1 LECDEKAVHVYYLNM
16 ARRPERNEQF
26 LKWNASV
33 AGVERVEA
41 ADGSSLRIED
51 LVRDGMIQEPLKTYT
66 AGGYGCALSHKRMWE
81 RAVAEQTVVTVAEDD
96 AVLNRRFAE
105 KAEALLARLR
115 PDWDI
120 VLWGWNFDAILNIE
134 IIEGMRRT
142 VMRSDR
148 RRLGAKM
155 CEFQEKDYD
164 VRPFR
169 LIAAF
174 GTICY
179 SVSPKG
185 AEQLLRLCFPLKNE
199 RVVVPGMRGTLP
211 NAGIDVVM
219 IQHYRT
225 LKSYVSLPPL
235 VWTDN
240 DKSTSDIHPK
250 RSWLARTGLWLYGM
264 IWRG

>member
-1 LECDEKAVHVYYLNM
+1 VYYLNM
-16 ARRPERNEQF
+16 AKRTERNERF
-26 LKWNASV
+26 LKWNAPV
-33 AGVERVEA
+33 ADVERVEA
-41 ADGSSLRIED
+41 VNGSGLRVEELI
-51 LVRDGMIQEPLKTYT
+51 RNGMIQEPLKTYT
-66 AGGYGCALSHKRMWE
+66 AGGLGCAASHKKMWE
-81 RAVAEQTVVTVAEDD
+81 RSVAENAVVTVAEDD
-96 AVLNRRFAE
+96 AVLNRRFAQ
-105 KAEALLARLR
+105 KAEALLASLG

-120 VLWGWNFDAILNIE
+120 VLWGWNFDAILHFE
-134 IIEGMRRT
+134 ILEGMKRM
-142 VMRSDR
+142 VMRPDR
-148 RRLGAKM
+148 RPLGDRL

-164 VRPFR
+164 ARPFR

-199 RVVVPGMRGTLP
+199 RITVPGMKGTLP

-219 IQHYRT
+219 IKHYRK

-235 VWTDN
+235 VWTEN
-240 DKSTSDIHPK
+240 DKSASDIHPK